1 MPTTPTPPPRID
13 LRDQPTLL
21 AEMHAIFNE
30 YAHALLA
37 DLPEGET
44 RGVARGVVLRVN
56 AGLVA
61 LEETARAEHKRRQ
74 SAALAALTAQSEE
87 AGGYRELVLDR
98 ETAPAPREPD
108 PESDELAEACVEV
121 NCPRESAVPAAP
133 ATSAKVDAAL
143 GEFKAKVLRAE
154 AAAGIGPIARQTAPK
169 RETGFALLS
178 VERRSEIS
186 RMGGKASAERRRVR
200 STEAAE

>member
-1 MPTTPTPPPRID
+1 MPTTPTPPPRIA
-13 LRDQPTLL
+13 LRDQPALL

-61 LEETARAEHKRRQ
+61 LEETARAEYERRK
-74 SAALAALTAQSEE
+74 LAVPSDA
-87 AGGYRELVLDR
+87 VLDR

-108 PESDELAEACVEV
+108 PESDELAEECVEV
-121 NCPRESAVPAAP
+121 SCPRESAVPAAP
-133 ATSAKVDAAL
+133 APIAPLFDEHRAKVAAIVGVEPPPRPDL
-143 GEFKAKVLRAE
+143 PPAAR
-154 AAAGIGPIARQTAPK
+154 AAADELVANAPRGPR
-169 RETGFALLS
+169 GFALMAKRDPGLLREVAS
-178 VERRSEIS
+178 K
-186 RMGGKASAERRRVR
+186 GGRACAAKRAAER
-200 STEAAE
+200 AA

>member
-1 MPTTPTPPPRID
+1 MPTTPTPPPRIA
-13 LRDQPTLL
+13 LRDQPALL
-21 AEMHAIFNE
+21 AEMAAIFNE

-44 RGVARGVVLRVN
+44 RDAARGAVLRVN

-61 LEETARAEHKRRQ
+61 LEETAIAHVDAV
-74 SAALAALTAQSEE
+74 AARKQLAPCTTI
-87 AGGYRELVLDR
+87 LDR

>member
-1 MPTTPTPPPRID
+1 MPTTPTPPPRIP
-13 LRDQPTLL
+13 LRDQPALL

-61 LEETARAEHKRRQ
+61 LEETAIAHVDAV
-74 SAALAALTAQSEE
+74 AARKQLAPCTTI
-87 AGGYRELVLDR
+87 LDR

-121 NCPRESAVPAAP
+121 DCPRPSAVPAPPPTA
-133 ATSAKVDAAL
+133 AKVAGAVETFNARVAVAL
-143 GEFKAKVLRAE
+143 GEALPR
-154 AAAGIGPIARQTAPK
+154 K

-178 VERRSEIS
+178 LERRAEIS